1 MSRFWGSFKSWLS
14 ARPCKKKKRSG
25 DFKVGTCFKKDQR
38 NGRIWSQGLYSHA
51 DLGSLWPCR
60 SLIST
65 IYMDREELILDQ
77 HSVLWEAL
85 WIGKMLTVMTL
96 FPLPVIVWTS
106 EQPVLRLN
114 LTQSGATLLFLIQF
128 AVFVKKRS
136 FLFSIF
142 VFLEFS
148 FWETNFLFSSQR
160 RLLIRVEELFFY
172 CSSRA
177 KEEFTAFVIFVGI
190 DFCCFGFG
198 PLFWSFYF
206 EHAIIKFNLDLTQP
220 FAFVS
225 FISSGF
231 GLWVF
236 FGVFCFDC
244 RSWGK
249 LQTPDC

>member
-1 MSRFWGSFKSWLS
+1 MLPLHSSVCPVFGSLLNVESL
-14 ARPCKKKKRSG
+14 RGHVKRSG
-25 DFKVGTCFKKDQR
+25 DFKVGKCLRRTKEMEGYALTAPGPVFTCWS
-38 NGRIWSQGLYSHA
+38 RI
-51 DLGSLWPCR
+51 SLAL
-60 SLIST
+60 S
-65 IYMDREELILDQ
+65 ILDQ